1 MQCLCFSECICAG
14 ISLVTNM
21 VILDHESDEEP
32 PNHAEVMETADKRA
46 KDMQTLVKSVIGKL
60 CPSA

>member
-1 MQCLCFSECICAG
+1 MCLCLSGCVCAG

-21 VILDHESDEEP
+21 VILDHDSDQEP

-60 CPSA
+60 CPNA